1 MMEDDNRKLDKH
13 IRDNIETERPTL
25 DFSDKIMQQI
35 FLAEAKKEKAL
46 GTLVQKYALEAP
58 PKDFTKKVM
67 NQILKENSSVFVYKP
82 VIGKKVWFSI
92 GFVLSLILIYGLAD
106 LDYKQ
111 TQFDYFYMY
120 LLKFDSIFS
129 FQLPEGLFSPIFT
142 LSLFTLSLFLVLDFF
157 IQNSGNPHKT
167 NVV

>member
-1 MMEDDNRKLDKH
+1 MEDDNKKLDKL

-25 DFSDKIMQQI
+25 DFSDKILQQI
-35 FLAEAKKEKAL
+35 ISAEAKKEKVL

-58 PKDFTKKVM
+58 SKDFTKKVM

-92 GFVLSLILIYGLAD
+92 GFVLSLMLFYGLSN

-111 TQFDYFYMY
+111 TQFGYLDKY
-120 LLKFDSIFS
+120 LLKFDHIFS
-129 FQLPEGLFSPIFT
+129 FQLPEGLLSPIFT
-142 LSLFTLSLFLVLDFF
+142 LSLFTLSLFLVLDYF
-157 IQNSGNPHKT
+157 IQNRDSTHKI

>member
-1 MMEDDNRKLDKH
+1 MMEDDNRKLDKL
-13 IRDNIETERPTL
+13 IRDNIETERPAS

-35 FLAEAKKEKAL
+35 ISAEAKKEKAL
-46 GTLVQKYALEAP
+46 GTLVQKYAIETP
-58 PKDFTKKVM
+58 SKGFTKKVM

-92 GFVLSLILIYGLAD
+92 GFVLSLMLIYGLSD

-111 TQFDYFYMY
+111 TQFDYLDKY
-120 LLKFDSIFS
+120 LLKFDHIFS
-129 FQLPEGLFSPIFT
+129 FQLPEGLLSPIFT
-142 LSLFTLSLFLVLDFF
+142 LSLFALSLFLVLDFF
-157 IQNSGNPHKT
+157 IQNRSNYHKT